1 MRLVTFALDEAGRL
15 VIAFPIFVQDYKKK
29 ALTLYQ
35 IETVKVPIGDQNDKT
50 HSYSE
55 MPISK
60 PYIASNKA
68 YYIQLIL
75 PELVMCKNI
84 RHTYYCEDLFL
95 VKHKTKH
102 SCESAIFYNLP
113 REIILQNCD
122 FKYYYNITVQPSVL
136 DGGTDLVLANMLNEK
151 RLICS
156 YDQGLAKPLP
166 TSPYALV
173 SRNIL
178 CHCHLQIGLTYL
190 LKTIAA
196 CNASETPVL
205 EYTANLAFMDYFA
218 TFWNNTPVNAPSLSP
233 HNSTSFPIHLE
244 DYSQDPAFPIYG
256 GEMDPHPST
265 LKQLSQLQYQ
275 KQVFL

>member
-1 MRLVTFALDEAGRL
+1 M
-15 VIAFPIFVQDYKKK
+15 Q
-29 ALTLYQ
+29 
-35 IETVKVPIGDQNDKT
+35 
-50 HSYSE
+50 
-55 MPISK
+55 
-60 PYIASNKA
+60 
-68 YYIQLIL
+68 
-75 PELVMCKNI
+75 
-84 RHTYYCEDLFL
+84 
-95 VKHKTKH
+95 KH

-136 DGGTDLVLANMLNEK
+136 DGGTHLVLANMFNEK

-156 YDQGLAKPLP
+156 YDQGLAKSLP

-196 CNASETPVL
+196 CNASETPVV

-218 TFWNNTPVNAPSLSP
+218 NFWNNTLVKAPSMTPL
-233 HNSTSFPIHLE
+233 NLTLFPVYLE

-256 GEMDPHPST
+256 GERDPHPST

-275 KQVFL
+275 KQVFLEMRKKFLMENRQRT